1 MEVVYKAKKFAAK
14 RVLNEGVIAIHKSK
28 VDGGKMNLDGM
39 EKARREYLE
48 KIKSLSSQQF
58 DPTKWEKLK
67 KFVYPP
73 LPLKVDV
80 VIDDTTL
87 REGLQM
93 AGLASPLPENAC
105 RMACLLRDIGVRRL
119 EVLTYTKSDQDAVG
133 MMRDNGLGEIMAAWC
148 RAAREDIDIAL
159 KLDFKQVGISHPV
172 SYIHFEKWMDV
183 KLEKLIERVVDA
195 VEYAVEH
202 GLAVFVHGEDSTRAD
217 WEFERTFVNAVAE
230 AGAKVYRI
238 CDTVG
243 CGLSDSQAPLP
254 AGIPAKVRQMKKE
267 TKIPYIEIHA
277 HDDFGNAVENTMAT
291 IRAASGLYEKVYA
304 STTFLGIGDRA
315 GGAET
320 EKVILN
326 CYFHHGIDKWNLKPL
341 RELAVFIA
349 ASTNYSL
356 PMNKAIVGDAA
367 FAHES
372 GIHVHGVSMLPLT
385 YESFPPESV
394 GQQRTIVT
402 GKRSGKH
409 GVKLKVEEIMGKEI
423 KDDDP
428 KLAQLVDMIREKFV
442 EGKRRYPIKDE
453 EFREYMRKVGFEV

>member
-1 MEVVYKAKKFAAK
+1 M
-14 RVLNEGVIAIHKSK
+14 KSDFDK
-28 VDGGKMNLDGM
+28 M
-39 EKARREYLE
+39 EKARQEYLE
-48 KIKSLSSQQF
+48 RIRSLSPPQF
-58 DPTKWEKLK
+58 DPTKWENLRKL
-67 KFVYPP
+67 VYPP

-105 RMACLLRDIGVRRL
+105 RIACLLRDIGVERL
-119 EVLTYTKSDQDAVG
+119 EVLTYTKSDQDGVK
-133 MMRDNGLGEIMAAWC
+133 MMRDNGLGNMIAAWC
-148 RAAREDIDIAL
+148 RAAREDVDLAL

-172 SYIHFEKWMDV
+172 SYIHFEKWMGTG
-183 KLEKLIERVVDA
+183 LEKLIERVVDT
-195 VEYAVEH
+195 VQYAVEH
-202 GLAVFVHGEDSTRAD
+202 GLRVFVHGEDSTRAD
-217 WEFERTFVNAVAE
+217 WEFERTFVNAVAD
-230 AGAKVYRI
+230 AGAEVYRI

-243 CGLSDSQAPLP
+243 CGLSDAQAPLP
-254 AGIPAKVRQMKKE
+254 YGIPAKVRQMKKE
-267 TKIPYIEIHA
+267 TKIPYLEIHT
-277 HDDFGNAVENTMAT
+277 HDDLGNAVENTMAT

-341 RELAVFIA
+341 RELAVFM
-349 ASTNYSL
+349 ASSINYNL
-356 PMNKAIVGDAA
+356 PLNKAIVGDAA

-372 GIHVHGVSMLPLT
+372 GIHVHGVSTLPLT
-385 YESFPPESV
+385 YETFPPESV
-394 GQQRTIVT
+394 GQQRSIVI

-409 GVKLKVEEIMGKEI
+409 GVKLKIEEIMGKEI

-428 KLAQLVDMIREKFV
+428 RLAQLVDMIRDKFV
-442 EGKRRYPIKDE
+442 EGKRRYPIKDQ
-453 EFREYMRKVGFEV
+453 EFLEYMRKVGFEV